1 VVEVVVV
8 AVLLRDA
15 DSRPRPRRLWWCG
28 VVAAAAA
35 AAAAAVVVIMAVV
48 GELTAAT
55 TRCITGYT
63 KEYSK

>member
-1 VVEVVVV
+1 VVV
-8 AVLLRDA
+8 AMLLRDA

-35 AAAAAVVVIMAVV
+35 VVVIMVVV
-48 GELTAAT
+48 GELTAAM

>member
-1 VVEVVVV
+1 MPLHVAGSTWVVVVVVV

-15 DSRPRPRRLWWCG
+15 DSRPRPRHLWWCG
-28 VVAAAAA
+28 VAAA
-35 AAAAAVVVIMAVV
+35 AVV

-55 TRCITGYT
+55 TRCITGHT

>member
-8 AVLLRDA
+8 AMLLRDA
-15 DSRPRPRRLWWCG
+15 DSRPRPRCLWWCG

-35 AAAAAVVVIMAVV
+35 VVVIMVVV

>member
-1 VVEVVVV
+1 VVV

-15 DSRPRPRRLWWCG
+15 DSRPHPHCLWWCG
-28 VVAAAAA
+28 VVVVAV
-35 AAAAAVVVIMAVV
+35 VVVIMAVV

-55 TRCITGYT
+55 TRCITGHT

>member
-15 DSRPRPRRLWWCG
+15 DSHPHPRCLWWCG
-28 VVAAAAA
+28 VVVV
-35 AAAAAVVVIMAVV
+35 AAVVVIMAVV

-55 TRCITGYT
+55 THCIAGHT

>member
-8 AVLLRDA
+8 AMLLRDA
-15 DSRPRPRRLWWCG
+15 DSRPCPRRLWWCG
-28 VVAAAAA
+28 VVM
-35 AAAAAVVVIMAVV
+35 AAAVVVIMAVV

-55 TRCITGYT
+55 TRCITGHT